1 MIFPDLIYTGEMP
14 AVTLDPIVF
23 EDMKLNSM
31 IREDITEV
39 MGRLCGGEDIAA
51 RQAVFAALDEGDVT
65 DYFEGLARI
74 AAKMADLDEAYREA
88 RCDEERQYIFLHLIR
103 SVCDFVHAAAGG
115 KDESDSLFVRRFI
128 GAFREYAADKL
139 FCELDRRSASVLE
152 DMTDVTKNSFIIEG
166 EHLKVVRTCEDTLS
180 ERIRRCAADLG
191 IAQLPEKKPVERILT
206 VDTVKAI
213 AGLYPAQAGALSEL
227 YESYHKV
234 YNADICKYRVQ
245 LDFYLQIKALMKKIA
260 SYGIPVRYPRL
271 TEEKKI
277 EIRSAYDVTLLT
289 KQNGG
294 IIPNDISFSKEEPFF
309 YLTGAN
315 GGGKTTYLRTVGNAV
330 LLALCGCPV
339 PCEDAEL
346 YPMKRLYTHF
356 PRDERFDNTGR
367 FVDEEMR
374 ITKFTEKPKH
384 PDSTLA
390 SMGIYIFNW
399 SVLKSALIADHAD
412 EKSQKD
418 FGKNI
423 IPRLLGENKRLYAYR
438 FAGYWKDVGTIDS
451 YYEAQM
457 DLLEDEPEFG
467 IFDPNV
473 RTYSNANSSAPHY
486 IGKDGS
492 ATRSLVSNGCVILG
506 KVNHSIL
513 SSDVTVEEGAV
524 VEDAILL
531 PGAKIGAGAKVIHA
545 IVGEDAIIG
554 PGAVLQGTDDIPV
567 VGDRVRYNE
576 GGEK

>member
-1 MIFPDLIYTGEMP
+1 MRKKECIAMLLAGGQGSRLGALTKYNAKP
-14 AVTLDPIVF
+14 AVAFGSKYRIIDFGLSNCVNSGIDTVGVLTQYKPLSLNDYLGTGTSWDLDDPDGGLHV
-23 EDMKLNSM
+23 LAPYA
-31 IREDITEV
+31 TETG
-39 MGRLCGGEDIAA
+39 GRWYNGTADAIYRNIDFISRYNPEYVLILSGDHLYHMDYNQMLAYHK
-51 RQAVFAALDEGDVT
+51 QQKAALTVAVIEVT
-65 DYFEGLARI
+65 ME
-74 AAKMADLDEAYREA
+74 EA
-88 RCDEERQYIFLHLIR
+88 
-103 SVCDFVHAAAGG
+103 S
-115 KDESDSLFVRRFI
+115 RF
-128 GAFREYAADKL
+128 
-139 FCELDRRSASVLE
+139 
-152 DMTDVTKNSFIIEG
+152 
-166 EHLKVVRTCEDTLS
+166 
-180 ERIRRCAADLG
+180 G
-191 IAQLPEKKPVERILT
+191 IM
-206 VDTVKAI
+206 
-213 AGLYPAQAGALSEL
+213 S
-227 YESYHKV
+227 
-234 YNADICKYRVQ
+234 
-245 LDFYLQIKALMKKIA
+245 
-260 SYGIPVRYPRL
+260 
-271 TEEKKI
+271 
-277 EIRSAYDVTLLT
+277 
-289 KQNGG
+289 
-294 IIPNDISFSKEEPFF
+294 
-309 YLTGAN
+309 
-315 GGGKTTYLRTVGNAV
+315 
-330 LLALCGCPV
+330 
-339 PCEDAEL
+339 
-346 YPMKRLYTHF
+346 
-356 PRDERFDNTGR
+356 
-367 FVDEEMR
+367 VDEEMR